1 MGGRAQQLKPH
12 NNLPGMGGNS
22 LNPLQNLP
30 KPGQMP
36 GLGGQFGA
44 GGGGYLPGFGGG
56 GGGDG
61 GGGEDQKRT
70 EAMMNMRAA
79 QENGTETPQMEA
91 QRLMAGMPNL
101 PQQAVQAMQKQG
113 AQSALAG
120 GMPPGGG
127 MGSAGG
133 GLPGQQIND
142 WLRNNPGGAAGASTL
157 MGGAGGAA
165 GAPQMPT
172 APAALPNQIAQGL
185 GGPQAMSAAAMGN
198 APAAVHGKKLNPGQA
213 QKMAGMLGGAPS
225 GGRIR

>member
-1 MGGRAQQLKPH
+1 
-12 NNLPGMGGNS
+12 
-22 LNPLQNLP
+22 
-30 KPGQMP
+30 
-36 GLGGQFGA
+36 
-44 GGGGYLPGFGGG
+44 
-56 GGGDG
+56 
-61 GGGEDQKRT
+61 
-70 EAMMNMRAA
+70 MMNMRRA

-101 PQQAVQAMQKQG
+101 PPQAVQAMQKQG

-127 MGSAGG
+127 MGSAT
-133 GLPGQQIND
+133 
-142 WLRNNPGGAAGASTL
+142 PGGYVPPQLPISTL

>member
-1 MGGRAQQLKPH
+1 MGGSAKQLKPH

-44 GGGGYLPGFGGG
+44 GGGGYLPGFGPGGG

-61 GGGEDQKRT
+61 GGDQQRT
-70 EAMMNMRAA
+70 EAMMNMRRA

-101 PQQAVQAMQKQG
+101 PQQQQAVQAMQKAPGMAG
-113 AQSALAG
+113 AMG
-120 GMPPGGG
+120 GAPGMGG
-127 MGSAGG
+127 MGSAA
-133 GLPGQQIND
+133 
-142 WLRNNPGGAAGASTL
+142 PGGYIPPPSAPMMGSQTAQAG
-157 MGGAGGAA
+157 
-165 GAPQMPT
+165 
-172 APAALPNQIAQGL
+172 PALDPNAQIAQGL

-225 GGRIR
+225 GGRVR